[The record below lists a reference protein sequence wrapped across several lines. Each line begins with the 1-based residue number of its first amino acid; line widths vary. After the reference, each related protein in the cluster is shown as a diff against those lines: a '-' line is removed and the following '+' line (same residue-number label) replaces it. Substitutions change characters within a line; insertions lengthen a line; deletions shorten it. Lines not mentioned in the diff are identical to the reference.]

1 MVKDI
6 VHDTIFLAQKS
17 APATPAD
24 IGTIM
29 DLMDTLNAH
38 LKECVGMA
46 ANMIGVRKNII
57 AINTGFV
64 QLVLVNAKILK
75 KSRPFTTEEGCL
87 SFLGGPVK
95 TTRYDEIEVEYQD
108 MNFKTKRETFT
119 GYTAQIIQHELDHVD
134 GVLI

>member
-17 APATPAD
+17 TPATPAD